1 VDHGLTR
8 IQERSINKGDTM
20 APSAADVEIPVP
32 LNSGATDNP
41 EAVQSGSVAP
51 SPLPPGLSRKAVLPG
66 EQPLPQGL
74 SRKTA
79 ITSVEQPA
87 EPASRTP
94 SVNMGGAVDVAKRFG
109 TRLGQSLGVPTN
121 KEELTAAGTPP
132 SIPEAIAGPG
142 PSGIY
147 NQLVQSGKTL
157 YQGAKDTYKEAKEAG
172 QNIAAG
178 GPVLQNIAKPAST
191 ALNATVGAVP
201 FIGAP
206 TVRAGEDVAAKN
218 YAGAAGGLTGV
229 LGQVAL
235 EGAGE
240 RRLGTDEMAFHDAKV
255 KEATAALKEAK
266 KAATTN
272 YQASID
278 KNIKL
283 PKEVQ
288 KPIDTA
294 QAALDEAVKHQAAA
308 KQAIAERQVKPPAPE
323 PTTAQVTAQPQAPR
337 PAPAMRKYG
346 TPEPPKPPMR
356 VMEVPPEAAPSAN
369 AETAP
374 KAETPTAPVAAEAK
388 PQTERGTDRR
398 QAAVPV
404 EQERRVG
411 ERRNPAGIRVD
422 AEGNPTMS
430 PDVQA
435 HWQGSAFGEKPAED
449 IGAKAREANPE
460 PTRAET
466 KEAPKAAPV
475 KPAAVEE
482 QLNRGLGNEP
492 IKPGVPMKEQG
503 KPAEPVKLSSEPR
516 KAVLQKAGATDEE
529 IAKILPKGA
538 KPGQTGITKVEMS
551 KLAEHFGVD
560 MGASAIGRGKGDLA
574 SGTHM
579 TQDAVLQ
586 KIIDAGHSPA
596 DIAKAIENG
605 KHLSAVSGG
614 SQGADTEPEYTD
626 RGHGLHEVVTGP
638 ADNRIGHL
646 LAHDMEGKPDTT
658 QVASHWV
665 DKEERG
671 KGVGTSQL
679 ETLAKSLPEGKKT
692 LLSDDEMTDSAKRSW
707 DKFQSQHP
715 EAVKKTAKGYS
726 ADLTKF
732 DPNKFRTQTMEKP
745 GAKKSPM
752 KKM

>member
-1 VDHGLTR
+1 
-8 IQERSINKGDTM
+8 
-20 APSAADVEIPVP
+20 
-32 LNSGATDNP
+32 
-41 EAVQSGSVAP
+41 
-51 SPLPPGLSRKAVLPG
+51 
-66 EQPLPQGL
+66 
-74 SRKTA
+74 
-79 ITSVEQPA
+79 
-87 EPASRTP
+87 
-94 SVNMGGAVDVAKRFG
+94 
-109 TRLGQSLGVPTN
+109 
-121 KEELTAAGTPP
+121 
-132 SIPEAIAGPG
+132 
-142 PSGIY
+142 
-147 NQLVQSGKTL
+147 
-157 YQGAKDTYKEAKEAG
+157 
-172 QNIAAG
+172 
-178 GPVLQNIAKPAST
+178 
-191 ALNATVGAVP
+191 
-201 FIGAP
+201 
-206 TVRAGEDVAAKN
+206 
-218 YAGAAGGLTGV
+218 
-229 LGQVAL
+229 
-235 EGAGE
+235 
-240 RRLGTDEMAFHDAKV
+240 
-255 KEATAALKEAK
+255 
-266 KAATTN
+266 
-272 YQASID
+272 
-278 KNIKL
+278 
-283 PKEVQ
+283 
-288 KPIDTA
+288 
-294 QAALDEAVKHQAAA
+294 
-308 KQAIAERQVKPPAPE
+308 
-323 PTTAQVTAQPQAPR
+323 
-337 PAPAMRKYG
+337 
-346 TPEPPKPPMR
+346 
-356 VMEVPPEAAPSAN
+356 
-369 AETAP
+369 
-374 KAETPTAPVAAEAK
+374 
-388 PQTERGTDRR
+388 
-398 QAAVPV
+398 
-404 EQERRVG
+404 
-411 ERRNPAGIRVD
+411 
-422 AEGNPTMS
+422 MS

-475 KPAAVEE
+475 NPVAVEE

-574 SGTHM
+574 AGTHM

-605 KHLSAVSGG
+605 KHLSAVS
-614 SQGADTEPEYTD
+614 
-626 RGHGLHEVVTGP
+626 
-638 ADNRIGHL
+638 
-646 LAHDMEGKPDTT
+646 
-658 QVASHWV
+658 
-665 DKEERG
+665 G

-745 GAKKSPM
+745 GATKSPM

>member
-1 VDHGLTR
+1 
-8 IQERSINKGDTM
+8 M

-109 TRLGQSLGVPTN
+109 TRLGQSLGIPTN
-121 KEELTAAGTPP
+121 KSELTAAGTPP
-132 SIPEAIAGPG
+132 SLPAAIAGPG

-337 PAPAMRKYG
+337 PAPTMRVPG
-346 TPEPPKPPMR
+346 TPEAPKPNMR
-356 VMEVPPEAAPSAN
+356 TMSTETPAPEAKPPA
-369 AETAP
+369 
-374 KAETPTAPVAAEAK
+374 AAEAK
-388 PQTERGTDRR
+388 PQTERGIDRR
-398 QAAVPV
+398 QATVPV
-404 EQERRVG
+404 EQEHRVT

-475 KPAAVEE
+475 NPVAVEE

-492 IKPGVPMKEQG
+492 IKPGVAMRDQG

-516 KAVLQKAGATDEE
+516 KAVLQKAGATPEE
-529 IAKILPKGA
+529 IEKILPKGA

-605 KHLSAVSGG
+605 KHLSAVSG
-614 SQGADTEPEYTD
+614 
-626 RGHGLHEVVTGP
+626 
-638 ADNRIGHL
+638 
-646 LAHDMEGKPDTT
+646 
-658 QVASHWV
+658 
-665 DKEERG
+665 

-745 GAKKSPM
+745 GATKSPM

>member
-1 VDHGLTR
+1 
-8 IQERSINKGDTM
+8 
-20 APSAADVEIPVP
+20 
-32 LNSGATDNP
+32 
-41 EAVQSGSVAP
+41 
-51 SPLPPGLSRKAVLPG
+51 
-66 EQPLPQGL
+66 
-74 SRKTA
+74 
-79 ITSVEQPA
+79 
-87 EPASRTP
+87 
-94 SVNMGGAVDVAKRFG
+94 
-109 TRLGQSLGVPTN
+109 
-121 KEELTAAGTPP
+121 
-132 SIPEAIAGPG
+132 
-142 PSGIY
+142 
-147 NQLVQSGKTL
+147 
-157 YQGAKDTYKEAKEAG
+157 
-172 QNIAAG
+172 
-178 GPVLQNIAKPAST
+178 
-191 ALNATVGAVP
+191 
-201 FIGAP
+201 
-206 TVRAGEDVAAKN
+206 
-218 YAGAAGGLTGV
+218 
-229 LGQVAL
+229 
-235 EGAGE
+235 
-240 RRLGTDEMAFHDAKV
+240 
-255 KEATAALKEAK
+255 
-266 KAATTN
+266 
-272 YQASID
+272 
-278 KNIKL
+278 
-283 PKEVQ
+283 
-288 KPIDTA
+288 
-294 QAALDEAVKHQAAA
+294 
-308 KQAIAERQVKPPAPE
+308 
-323 PTTAQVTAQPQAPR
+323 
-337 PAPAMRKYG
+337 
-346 TPEPPKPPMR
+346 
-356 VMEVPPEAAPSAN
+356 MEVPPEAAPSAN

-374 KAETPTAPVAAEAK
+374 KAETPTVPAAAEAK
-388 PQTERGTDRR
+388 PQTERGTERR
-398 QAAVPV
+398 QANVPV
-404 EQERRVG
+404 EQERRVT

-475 KPAAVEE
+475 NPVAVEE

-492 IKPGVPMKEQG
+492 IKPGVAMRDQG

-516 KAVLQKAGATDEE
+516 KAVLQKAGATPEE
-529 IAKILPKGA
+529 IEKILPKGA